1 MEPHDTTLVL
11 KQEIDLVDE
20 TDDMQ
25 DVSLIYCIH
34 PINKRYDT
42 SGNSEIQWVYSLTN
56 GTLIQYL
63 REIYFPSLFSV
74 PTKKGRLN
82 IIVNL

>member
-42 SGNSEIQWVYSLTN
+42 SGNSEIQ
-56 GTLIQYL
+56 
-63 REIYFPSLFSV
+63 
-74 PTKKGRLN
+74 
-82 IIVNL
+82 